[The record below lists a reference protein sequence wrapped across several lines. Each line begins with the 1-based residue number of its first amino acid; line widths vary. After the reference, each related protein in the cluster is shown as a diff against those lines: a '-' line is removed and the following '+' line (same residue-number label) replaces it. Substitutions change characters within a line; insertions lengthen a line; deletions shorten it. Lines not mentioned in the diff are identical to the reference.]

1 MLRPPNDE
9 APVIDSPILNTLKPN
24 VNISYSSTPGLNIE
38 NSSIPISEL
47 IRICNNSIE
56 SSETELELVKELL
69 EHANISGYEV
79 SYPTENYPNTFYLK
93 RIVPSNCPLCKTGR

>member
-1 MLRPPNDE
+1 
-9 APVIDSPILNTLKPN
+9 LN
-24 VNISYSSTPGLNIE
+24 INIE
-38 NSSIPISEL
+38 NSSISVSEL

-56 SSETELELVKELL
+56 SSETELQLVKELL

-93 RIVPSNCPLCKTGR
+93 HITPSNCPL